1 MPEIRVLPKNIA
13 DLIAAGEVV
22 ERPASVIKELLEN
35 SIDAGATSVTVEIMN
50 GGTSYMRVTDNGCGI
65 SKDDIATAFV
75 SHATSK
81 IKTIDDL
88 DSIYTLGFRGEALA
102 SVSAVA
108 KVDVLTKTPDSDM
121 GVHYC
126 IEGGNELV
134 LEDAGCPDGTTI
146 VVSDIFYNTPAR
158 MKFLKKDVSE
168 ANAVSTV
175 VDRIALS
182 HPEVSIR
189 FIRDGKQAM
198 LTNGNGDLLS
208 AIYSVLGKEISDSM
222 IPVDYEIDN
231 IKVSG
236 YISKPVGCR
245 ATRGMQFCFLNNRY
259 IRSTTIMAAL
269 EQSYKNSMMVGKF
282 PACVMNV
289 QINANDVDVNVHPA
303 KTEVR
308 FSDDRRIFNA
318 VYYACLNAVN
328 SQDTRVQADLTRS
341 VQKVQKA
348 QPAVPQYSQIKME
361 AKPKKDFWQNL
372 TGEEFRSVANRLE
385 DSGKVT
391 VSHKNED
398 SEDLLKD
405 FYSKKNEKQSEV
417 PEKKIFEYVPAQIKD
432 EKTETV
438 PVEAVKEAV
447 VKEETAKAEVKPS
460 ESTAEQAID
469 TVIFTDSDK
478 AKPEVRVIGEAF
490 KTYIFAQIDNKL
502 VIVDKH
508 AAHERMIFNKLK
520 KNEISSQYLFAPV
533 TVSLSKPEYNAVL
546 ENLDLL
552 QKAGY
557 TVEDFGLGSVVV
569 RECPCEIKSGDI
581 PSQIVEIAGYLVDN
595 KNDIE
600 TEKIEWIYHS
610 AACRAA
616 IKAGDYTTAYE
627 QQKFVEMLLEDESI
641 RYCPHGRPVLIEM
654 TKAELEKQFGRIQ

>member
-65 SKDDIATAFV
+65 TKEDVATAFV

-102 SVSAVA
+102 SISAVA
-108 KVDVLTKTPDSDM
+108 KVDVLTKTHDSDM

-168 ANAVSTV
+168 ANAVSAV

-189 FIRDGKQAM
+189 FIRDGKQVM

-208 AIYSVLGKEISDSM
+208 TIYSVLGKEISDTM
-222 IPVDYEIDN
+222 IPVDYEIDS

-236 YISKPVGCR
+236 YISKPVACR

-303 KTEVR
+303 KTEIR

-318 VYYACLNAVN
+318 VYYACLNAIN
-328 SQDTRVQADLTRS
+328 SQDTRVQADLTKS
-341 VQKVQKA
+341 VQKVQKV
-348 QPAVPQYSQIKME
+348 QSAVPQYSQIKME

-372 TGEEFRSVANRLE
+372 SGEEFRSVTNRLE

-391 VSHKNED
+391 ISHNEDD

-405 FYSKKNEKQSEV
+405 FYRKKSEKQPDLPNENIV
-417 PEKKIFEYVPAQIKD
+417 EYAPVVTVASPKTKD
-432 EKTETV
+432 EKTV
-438 PVEAVKEAV
+438 VIPVEAEIMADDK
-447 VKEETAKAEVKPS
+447 TPDS
-460 ESTAEQAID
+460 IAEQAID

-478 AKPEVRVIGEAF
+478 VKPEVKVIGEAF

-533 TVSLSKPEYNAVL
+533 TVSLSKSEYNAVL

-581 PSQIVEIAGYLVDN
+581 PSQIAEIAGYLVEN

-616 IKAGDYTTAYE
+616 IKAGDYTTTYE

>member
-65 SKDDIATAFV
+65 SEKDVATAFV

-81 IKTIDDL
+81 IKTVDDL

-102 SVSAVA
+102 SISAVA
-108 KVDVLTKTPDSDM
+108 KVDVLTKTPESDI

-126 IEGGNELV
+126 IEGGKELV
-134 LEDAGCPDGTTI
+134 LEEAGCPDGTTI
-146 VVSDIFYNTPAR
+146 VVSDIFFNTPAR

-168 ANAVSTV
+168 ANAVSAV

-208 AIYSVLGKEISDSM
+208 TVYSVLGKEVSDSL
-222 IPVDYEIDN
+222 ISVDYEIDN
-231 IKVSG
+231 VRVSG
-236 YISKPVGCR
+236 YISRPVSCR
-245 ATRGMQFCFLNNRY
+245 ATRGMQFCFLNNRF
-259 IRSTTIMAAL
+259 IKSTTVMAAL
-269 EQSYKNSMMVGKF
+269 EQSYKNSVMVGKF
-282 PACVMNV
+282 PACVLNIEV
-289 QINANDVDVNVHPA
+289 NAKDVDVNVHPA

-318 VYYACLNAVN
+318 VYYACLNALN
-328 SQDTRVQADLTRS
+328 NQDTRVQANLTRS
-341 VQKVQKA
+341 VQKAQRT

-372 TGEEFRSVANRLE
+372 TGEEFRSVTNRLE

-391 VSHKNED
+391 ISHNEDD

-405 FYSKKNEKQSEV
+405 FYRKKSEKQPDLPNEKIV
-417 PEKKIFEYVPAQIKD
+417 EYAPVVTVASPKTKD
-432 EKTETV
+432 EKIV
-438 PVEAVKEAV
+438 VIPVEAEIIADDK
-447 VKEETAKAEVKPS
+447 TPDS
-460 ESTAEQAID
+460 IAEQAID

-478 AKPEVRVIGEAF
+478 VKPEVKVIGEAF
-490 KTYIFAQIDNKL
+490 KTYIFAQSDNKL

-533 TVSLSKPEYNAVL
+533 TVSLSKSEYNAVL

-581 PSQIVEIAGYLVDN
+581 PSQIAEIAGYLVEN

-616 IKAGDYTTAYE
+616 IKAGDYTTTYE

>member
-65 SKDDIATAFV
+65 SEKDVATAFV

-81 IKTIDDL
+81 IKTVDDL

-108 KVDVLTKTPDSDM
+108 KVDVLTKTPESDI

-126 IEGGNELV
+126 IEGGKELV
-134 LEDAGCPDGTTI
+134 LEEAGCPDGTTI
-146 VVSDIFYNTPAR
+146 VVSDIFFNTPAR

-168 ANAVSTV
+168 ANAVSAV

-208 AIYSVLGKEISDSM
+208 TVYSVLGKEVSDSL
-222 IPVDYEIDN
+222 ISVDYEIDN
-231 IKVSG
+231 VRVSG
-236 YISKPVGCR
+236 YISRPVSCR
-245 ATRGMQFCFLNNRY
+245 ATRGMQFCFLNNRF
-259 IRSTTIMAAL
+259 IKSTTVMAAL
-269 EQSYKNSMMVGKF
+269 EQSYKNSVMVGKF
-282 PACVMNV
+282 PACVLNIEV
-289 QINANDVDVNVHPA
+289 NAKDVDVNVHPA

-318 VYYACLNAVN
+318 VYYACLNALN
-328 SQDTRVQADLTRS
+328 NQDTRVQADLTRS
-341 VQKVQKA
+341 VQKAQRA

-372 TGEEFRSVANRLE
+372 TGEEFKSVASRLE
-385 DSGKVT
+385 DSGKVKI
-391 VSHKNED
+391 SPNEND
-398 SEDLLKD
+398 GEDLLRD
-405 FYSKKNEKQSEV
+405 FYKKKNEKQIHITDSSVEHM
-417 PEKKIFEYVPAQIKD
+417 ASD
-432 EKTETV
+432 AATAEKTEV
-438 PVEAVKEAV
+438 KSVNAEEIPEEKDIKAVD
-447 VKEETAKAEVKPS
+447 
-460 ESTAEQAID
+460 STD
-469 TVIFTDSDK
+469 TVIFTDSDEV
-478 AKPEVRVIGEAF
+478 KPEVRVIGEAF

-520 KNEISSQYLFAPV
+520 KNEIPSQYLFAPV
-533 TVSLSKPEYNAVL
+533 TVSLSKAEYSAVL

-552 QKAGY
+552 RKAGY

-581 PSQIVEIAGYLVDN
+581 PSQITEIAGYLVED

-616 IKAGDYTTAYE
+616 IKAGDYTTPYE

-654 TKAELEKQFGRIQ
+654 TKSELEKQFGRIQ

>member
-65 SKDDIATAFV
+65 SEKDVATAFV

-81 IKTIDDL
+81 IKTVDDL

-108 KVDVLTKTPDSDM
+108 KVDVLTKTPESDI

-126 IEGGNELV
+126 IEGGKELV
-134 LEDAGCPDGTTI
+134 LEEAGCPDGTTI
-146 VVSDIFYNTPAR
+146 VVSDIFFNTPAR

-168 ANAVSTV
+168 ANAVSAV

-208 AIYSVLGKEISDSM
+208 TVYSVLGKEVSDSL
-222 IPVDYEIDN
+222 ISVDYEIDN
-231 IKVSG
+231 VRVSG
-236 YISKPVGCR
+236 YISRPVSCR
-245 ATRGMQFCFLNNRY
+245 ATRGMQFCFLNNRF
-259 IRSTTIMAAL
+259 IKSTTVMAAL
-269 EQSYKNSMMVGKF
+269 EQSYKNSVMVGKF
-282 PACVMNV
+282 PACVLNIEV
-289 QINANDVDVNVHPA
+289 NAKDVDVNVHPA

-318 VYYACLNAVN
+318 VYYACLNALN
-328 SQDTRVQADLTRS
+328 NQDTRVQADLTRS
-341 VQKVQKA
+341 VQKAQRA

-372 TGEEFRSVANRLE
+372 TGEEFKSVASRLE
-385 DSGKVT
+385 DSGKVKI
-391 VSHKNED
+391 SPNEND
-398 SEDLLKD
+398 GEDLLRD
-405 FYSKKNEKQSEV
+405 FYRKKNEKQTHITDSS
-417 PEKKIFEYVPAQIKD
+417 
-432 EKTETV
+432 
-438 PVEAVKEAV
+438 VEHMASDAA
-447 VKEETAKAEVKPS
+447 TADKAEVKS
-460 ESTAEQAID
+460 VNAEEITEEKDIKAVDSTD

-478 AKPEVRVIGEAF
+478 VKPEVRVIGEAF

-520 KNEISSQYLFAPV
+520 KNEIPSQYLFAPV
-533 TVSLSKPEYNAVL
+533 TVSLSKAEYSAVL

-552 QKAGY
+552 RKAGY

-581 PSQIVEIAGYLVDN
+581 PSQITEIAGYLVED

-616 IKAGDYTTAYE
+616 IKAGDYTTPYE

-654 TKAELEKQFGRIQ
+654 TKSELEKQFGRIQ

>member
-65 SKDDIATAFV
+65 SEKDVATAFV

-81 IKTIDDL
+81 IKTVDDL

-108 KVDVLTKTPDSDM
+108 KVDVLTKTPESDI

-126 IEGGNELV
+126 IEGGKELV
-134 LEDAGCPDGTTI
+134 LEEAGCPDGTTI
-146 VVSDIFYNTPAR
+146 VVSDIFFNTPAR

-168 ANAVSTV
+168 ANAVSSV

-208 AIYSVLGKEISDSM
+208 TVYSVLGKEVSDSL
-222 IPVDYEIDN
+222 ISVDYEIDN
-231 IKVSG
+231 VRVSG
-236 YISKPVGCR
+236 YISRPVSCR
-245 ATRGMQFCFLNNRY
+245 ATRGMQFCFLNSRF
-259 IRSTTIMAAL
+259 IKSTTVMAAL
-269 EQSYKNSMMVGKF
+269 EQSYKNSVMVGKF
-282 PACVMNV
+282 PACVLNIEV
-289 QINANDVDVNVHPA
+289 NAKDVDVNVHPA

-318 VYYACLNAVN
+318 VYYACLNALN
-328 SQDTRVQADLTRS
+328 NQDTRVQADLTRS
-341 VQKVQKA
+341 VQKAQRA

-372 TGEEFRSVANRLE
+372 TGEEFKSVASRLE
-385 DSGKVT
+385 DSGKVKI
-391 VSHKNED
+391 SSNEND
-398 SEDLLKD
+398 GEDLLRD
-405 FYSKKNEKQSEV
+405 FYRKKNEKQTHITDNS
-417 PEKKIFEYVPAQIKD
+417 
-432 EKTETV
+432 
-438 PVEAVKEAV
+438 VEHMAFDAA
-447 VKEETAKAEVKPS
+447 TAEKAEVKS
-460 ESTAEQAID
+460 DNAEVIPEEKDIKAVDNTD

-478 AKPEVRVIGEAF
+478 VKPEVRVIGEAF

-520 KNEISSQYLFAPV
+520 KNEIPSQYLFAPV
-533 TVSLSKPEYNAVL
+533 TVSLSKAEYSAVL

-552 QKAGY
+552 RKAGY

-581 PSQIVEIAGYLVDN
+581 PSQITEIAGYLVED

-616 IKAGDYTTAYE
+616 IKAGDYTTPYE

-654 TKAELEKQFGRIQ
+654 TKSELEKQFGRIQ

>member
-65 SKDDIATAFV
+65 SEKDVATAFV

-81 IKTIDDL
+81 IKTVDDL

-108 KVDVLTKTPDSDM
+108 KVDVLTKTPESDI

-126 IEGGNELV
+126 IEGGKELV
-134 LEDAGCPDGTTI
+134 LEEAGCPDGTTI
-146 VVSDIFYNTPAR
+146 VVSDIFFNTPAR

-168 ANAVSTV
+168 ANAVSAV

-208 AIYSVLGKEISDSM
+208 TVYSVLGKEVSDSL
-222 IPVDYEIDN
+222 ISVDYEIDN
-231 IKVSG
+231 VRVSG
-236 YISKPVGCR
+236 YISRPVSCR
-245 ATRGMQFCFLNNRY
+245 ATRGMQFCFLNNRF
-259 IRSTTIMAAL
+259 IKSTTVMAAL
-269 EQSYKNSMMVGKF
+269 EQSYKNSVMVGKF
-282 PACVMNV
+282 PACVLNIEV
-289 QINANDVDVNVHPA
+289 NAKDVDVNVHPA

-318 VYYACLNAVN
+318 VYYACLNALN
-328 SQDTRVQADLTRS
+328 NQDTRVQADLTRS
-341 VQKVQKA
+341 VQKAQRA

-372 TGEEFRSVANRLE
+372 TGEEFKSVASRLE
-385 DSGKVT
+385 DSGKVKI
-391 VSHKNED
+391 SSNEND
-398 SEDLLKD
+398 GEDLLRD
-405 FYSKKNEKQSEV
+405 FYRKKNEKQTDITDSSVEHMA
-417 PEKKIFEYVPAQIKD
+417 FDAATA
-432 EKTETV
+432 EKTEV
-438 PVEAVKEAV
+438 KSVNAEEIPEEKDIKAVD
-447 VKEETAKAEVKPS
+447 
-460 ESTAEQAID
+460 STD

-478 AKPEVRVIGEAF
+478 VKPEVRVIGEAF

-508 AAHERMIFNKLK
+508 AAHERMIFNRLK
-520 KNEISSQYLFAPV
+520 KNEIPSQYLFAPV
-533 TVSLSKPEYNAVL
+533 TVSLSKAEYSAVL

-552 QKAGY
+552 RKAGY

-581 PSQIVEIAGYLVDN
+581 PSQITEIAGYLVED

-616 IKAGDYTTAYE
+616 IKAGDYTTPYE

-654 TKAELEKQFGRIQ
+654 TKSELEKQFGRIQ

>member
-65 SKDDIATAFV
+65 SEKDVATAFV

-81 IKTIDDL
+81 IKTVDDL

-108 KVDVLTKTPDSDM
+108 KVDVLTKTPESDI

-126 IEGGNELV
+126 IEGGKELV
-134 LEDAGCPDGTTI
+134 LEEAGCPDGTTI
-146 VVSDIFYNTPAR
+146 VVSDIFFNTPAR

-168 ANAVSTV
+168 ANAVSAV

-208 AIYSVLGKEISDSM
+208 TVYSVLGKEVSDSL
-222 IPVDYEIDN
+222 ISVDYEIDN
-231 IKVSG
+231 VRVSG
-236 YISKPVGCR
+236 YISRPVSCR
-245 ATRGMQFCFLNNRY
+245 ATRGMQFCFLNNRF
-259 IRSTTIMAAL
+259 IKSTTVMAAL
-269 EQSYKNSMMVGKF
+269 EQSYKNSVMVGKF
-282 PACVMNV
+282 PACVLNIEV
-289 QINANDVDVNVHPA
+289 NAKDVDVNVHPA

-318 VYYACLNAVN
+318 VYYACLNALN
-328 SQDTRVQADLTRS
+328 NQDTRVQADLTRS
-341 VQKVQKA
+341 VQKAQRA

-372 TGEEFRSVANRLE
+372 TGEEFKSVASRLE
-385 DSGKVT
+385 DSGKVKI
-391 VSHKNED
+391 SPNEND
-398 SEDLLKD
+398 GEDLLRD
-405 FYSKKNEKQSEV
+405 FYKKKNEKQIHITDSSVEHM
-417 PEKKIFEYVPAQIKD
+417 ASD
-432 EKTETV
+432 AATAEKTEV
-438 PVEAVKEAV
+438 KSVNAEEIPEEKDIKAVD
-447 VKEETAKAEVKPS
+447 
-460 ESTAEQAID
+460 STD

-478 AKPEVRVIGEAF
+478 VKPEVRVIGEAF

-520 KNEISSQYLFAPV
+520 KNEIPSQYLFAPV
-533 TVSLSKPEYNAVL
+533 TVSLSKAEYSAVL

-552 QKAGY
+552 RKAGY

-581 PSQIVEIAGYLVDN
+581 PSQITEIAGYLVED

-616 IKAGDYTTAYE
+616 IKAGDYTTPYE

-654 TKAELEKQFGRIQ
+654 TKSELEKQFGRIQ

>member
-1 MPEIRVLPKNIA
+1 MPEIRVLSKNIA

-65 SKDDIATAFV
+65 SEKDVATAFV

-81 IKTIDDL
+81 IKTVDDL

-108 KVDVLTKTPDSDM
+108 KVDVLTKTPESDI
-121 GVHYC
+121 GAHYC
-126 IEGGNELV
+126 IEGGKELV
-134 LEDAGCPDGTTI
+134 LEEAGCPDGTTI
-146 VVSDIFYNTPAR
+146 VVSDIFFNTPAR

-168 ANAVSTV
+168 ANAVSAV

-208 AIYSVLGKEISDSM
+208 TVYSVLGKEVSDSL
-222 IPVDYEIDN
+222 ISVDYEIDN
-231 IKVSG
+231 VRVSG
-236 YISKPVGCR
+236 YISRPVSCR
-245 ATRGMQFCFLNNRY
+245 ATRGMQFCFLNNRF
-259 IRSTTIMAAL
+259 IKSTTVMAAL
-269 EQSYKNSMMVGKF
+269 EQSYKNSVMVGKF
-282 PACVMNV
+282 PACVLNIEV
-289 QINANDVDVNVHPA
+289 NAKDVDVNVHPA

-318 VYYACLNAVN
+318 VYYACLNALN
-328 SQDTRVQADLTRS
+328 NQDTRVQADLTRS
-341 VQKVQKA
+341 VQKAQRA

-372 TGEEFRSVANRLE
+372 TGEEFKSVASRLE
-385 DSGKVT
+385 DSGKVKI
-391 VSHKNED
+391 SPNEND
-398 SEDLLKD
+398 GEDLLRD
-405 FYSKKNEKQSEV
+405 FYKKKNEKQIHITDSSVEHM
-417 PEKKIFEYVPAQIKD
+417 ASD
-432 EKTETV
+432 AATAEKTEV
-438 PVEAVKEAV
+438 KSVNAEEIPEEKDIKAVD
-447 VKEETAKAEVKPS
+447 
-460 ESTAEQAID
+460 STD
-469 TVIFTDSDK
+469 TVIFTDSDEV
-478 AKPEVRVIGEAF
+478 KPEVRVIGEAF

-520 KNEISSQYLFAPV
+520 KNEIPSQYLFAPV
-533 TVSLSKPEYNAVL
+533 TVSLSKAEYSAVL

-552 QKAGY
+552 RKAGY

-569 RECPCEIKSGDI
+569 RECPCEIKNGDI
-581 PSQIVEIAGYLVDN
+581 PSQITEIAGYLVED

-616 IKAGDYTTAYE
+616 IKAGDYTTPYE

-654 TKAELEKQFGRIQ
+654 TKSELEKQFGRIQ

>member
-65 SKDDIATAFV
+65 SEKDVATAFV

-81 IKTIDDL
+81 IKTVDDL

-108 KVDVLTKTPDSDM
+108 KVDVLTKTPESDI

-126 IEGGNELV
+126 IEGGKELV
-134 LEDAGCPDGTTI
+134 LEEAGCPDGTTI
-146 VVSDIFYNTPAR
+146 VVSDIFFNTPAR

-168 ANAVSTV
+168 ANAVSAV

-208 AIYSVLGKEISDSM
+208 TVYSVLGKEVSDSL
-222 IPVDYEIDN
+222 ISVDYEIDN
-231 IKVSG
+231 VRVSG
-236 YISKPVGCR
+236 YISRPVSCR
-245 ATRGMQFCFLNNRY
+245 ATRGMQFCFLNNRF
-259 IRSTTIMAAL
+259 IKSTTVMAAL
-269 EQSYKNSMMVGKF
+269 EQSYKNSVMVGKF
-282 PACVMNV
+282 PACVLNIEV
-289 QINANDVDVNVHPA
+289 NAKDVDVNVHPA

-318 VYYACLNAVN
+318 VYYACLNALN
-328 SQDTRVQADLTRS
+328 NQDTRVQADLTRS
-341 VQKVQKA
+341 VQKAQRA

-372 TGEEFRSVANRLE
+372 TGEEFKSVASRLE
-385 DSGKVT
+385 DSGKVKI
-391 VSHKNED
+391 SPNEND
-398 SEDLLKD
+398 GEDLLRD
-405 FYSKKNEKQSEV
+405 FYRKKNEKQTDITDSS
-417 PEKKIFEYVPAQIKD
+417 
-432 EKTETV
+432 
-438 PVEAVKEAV
+438 VEHIAFDAAAAE
-447 VKEETAKAEVKPS
+447 KAEVKSVNAEEIP
-460 ESTAEQAID
+460 EEEKNKAVDSTD

-478 AKPEVRVIGEAF
+478 VKPEVRVIGEAF

-520 KNEISSQYLFAPV
+520 KNEIPSQYLFAPV
-533 TVSLSKPEYNAVL
+533 TVSLSKAEYSAVL

-552 QKAGY
+552 RKAGY

-581 PSQIVEIAGYLVDN
+581 PSQITEIAGYLVED

-616 IKAGDYTTAYE
+616 IKAGDYTTPYE

-654 TKAELEKQFGRIQ
+654 TKSELEKQFGRIQ

>member
-65 SKDDIATAFV
+65 SEKDVATAFV

-81 IKTIDDL
+81 IKTVDDL

-108 KVDVLTKTPDSDM
+108 KVDVLTKTPESDI

-126 IEGGNELV
+126 IEGGKELV

-146 VVSDIFYNTPAR
+146 VVSDIFFNTPAR

-168 ANAVSTV
+168 ANAVSAV

-208 AIYSVLGKEISDSM
+208 TVYSVLGKEISDSL
-222 IPVDYEIDN
+222 ISVDYEIDN
-231 IKVSG
+231 VRVSG
-236 YISKPVGCR
+236 YISRPVSCR
-245 ATRGMQFCFLNNRY
+245 ATRGMQFCFLNNRF
-259 IRSTTIMAAL
+259 IKSTTVMAAL
-269 EQSYKNSMMVGKF
+269 EQSYKNSVMVGKF
-282 PACVMNV
+282 PACVLNIEV
-289 QINANDVDVNVHPA
+289 NAKDVDVNVHPA

-318 VYYACLNAVN
+318 VYYACLNALN
-328 SQDTRVQADLTRS
+328 NQDTRVQADLTRS
-341 VQKVQKA
+341 VQKAQRA

-372 TGEEFRSVANRLE
+372 TGEEFKSVASRLE
-385 DSGKVT
+385 DSGKVKI
-391 VSHKNED
+391 SPNEND
-398 SEDLLKD
+398 GEDLLRD
-405 FYSKKNEKQSEV
+405 FYRKKNEKQTDITDSS
-417 PEKKIFEYVPAQIKD
+417 
-432 EKTETV
+432 
-438 PVEAVKEAV
+438 VEHIASDAA
-447 VKEETAKAEVKPS
+447 TAEKAEVKSVNAEDIP
-460 ESTAEQAID
+460 EEKDIKDVDSTD

-478 AKPEVRVIGEAF
+478 VKPEVRVIGEAF

-520 KNEISSQYLFAPV
+520 KNEIPSQYLFAPV
-533 TVSLSKPEYNAVL
+533 TVSLSKAEYSAVL

-552 QKAGY
+552 RKAGY

-581 PSQIVEIAGYLVDN
+581 PSQITEIAGYLVED

-616 IKAGDYTTAYE
+616 IKAGDYTTPYE

-654 TKAELEKQFGRIQ
+654 TKSELEKQFGRIQ

>member
-35 SIDAGATSVTVEIMN
+35 SIDAGATAVTVEIMN

-65 SKDDIATAFV
+65 SKEDVATAFI

-88 DSIYTLGFRGEALA
+88 NSIYTLGFRGEALA
-102 SVSAVA
+102 SISAVA
-108 KVDVLTKTPDSDM
+108 KVDVLTKTPESEI

-126 IEGGNELV
+126 IEGGVELA
-134 LEDAGCPDGTTI
+134 LEDVGCPDGTTI

-168 ANAVSTV
+168 ANAVSAV
-175 VDRIALS
+175 IDRIALS

-189 FIRDGKQAM
+189 FIRDGKQAL

-208 AIYSVLGKEISDSM
+208 TVYSVLGKEVSLSM
-222 IPVDYEIDN
+222 IPIDYELDT

-236 YISKPVGCR
+236 YISKPVSCR
-245 ATRGMQFCFLNNRY
+245 ATRGMQYCFLNNRY
-259 IRSTTIMAAL
+259 IKSTTIIAAL

-282 PACVMNV
+282 PSCVMNI
-289 QINANDVDVNVHPA
+289 QISANDVDVNVHPA

-318 VYYACLNAVN
+318 VYYACINAIN
-328 SQDTRVQADLTRS
+328 SLDTRVQADLTKPVQRTMQKS
-341 VQKVQKA
+341 VQH
-348 QPAVPQYSQIKME
+348 YSQIKME

-372 TGEEFRSVANRLE
+372 TGEDFKSVVNKLE
-385 DSGKVT
+385 DSGKFNVAPQDDGT
-391 VSHKNED
+391 
-398 SEDLLKD
+398 DLLKD
-405 FYSKKNEKQSEV
+405 FYKKQSEKKLAN
-417 PEKKIFEYVPAQIKD
+417 PEENLVDNIQNATAVKVEENTTETKTEIIVQIHETYGSEAS
-432 EKTETV
+432 EKTTED
-438 PVEAVKEAV
+438 
-447 VKEETAKAEVKPS
+447 S
-460 ESTAEQAID
+460 LSS
-469 TVIFTDSDK
+469 VIFTDDDK
-478 AKPEVRVIGEAF
+478 VKPEVKIVGEAF
-490 KTYIFAQIDNKL
+490 KTYIFAQVDNKL
-502 VIVDKH
+502 IIVDKH
-508 AAHERMIFNKLK
+508 AAHERMIFNRLK
-520 KNEISSQYLFAPV
+520 KNEISSQYLFTPL
-533 TVSLSKPEYNAVL
+533 TVSLNKLEYAAVL

-557 TVEDFGLGSVVV
+557 TVEDFGVGTVLV
-569 RECPCEIKSGDI
+569 RECPAEIKSGDI
-581 PSQIVEIAGYLVDN
+581 PSQITEIAGYLTEN

-616 IKAGDYTTAYE
+616 VKAGDYTSEYE

>member
-65 SKDDIATAFV
+65 SEKDVATAFV

-81 IKTIDDL
+81 IKTVDDL

-102 SVSAVA
+102 SISAVA
-108 KVDVLTKTPDSDM
+108 KVDVLTKTPESDI

-126 IEGGNELV
+126 IEGGKELV
-134 LEDAGCPDGTTI
+134 LEEAGCPDGTTI
-146 VVSDIFYNTPAR
+146 VVSDIFFNTPAR

-168 ANAVSTV
+168 ANAVSAV

-208 AIYSVLGKEISDSM
+208 TVYSVLGKEVSDSL
-222 IPVDYEIDN
+222 ISVDYEIDN
-231 IKVSG
+231 VRVSG
-236 YISKPVGCR
+236 YISRPVSCR
-245 ATRGMQFCFLNNRY
+245 ATRGMQFCFLNNRF
-259 IRSTTIMAAL
+259 IKSTTVMAAL
-269 EQSYKNSMMVGKF
+269 EQSYKNSVMVGKF
-282 PACVMNV
+282 PACVLNIEV
-289 QINANDVDVNVHPA
+289 NAKDVDVNVHPA

-318 VYYACLNAVN
+318 VYYACLNALN
-328 SQDTRVQADLTRS
+328 NQDTRVQADLTRS
-341 VQKVQKA
+341 VQKAQRT

-372 TGEEFRSVANRLE
+372 TGEEFRSVTNRLE

-391 VSHKNED
+391 ISHNEDD

-405 FYSKKNEKQSEV
+405 FYRKKSEKQPDLPNEKIV
-417 PEKKIFEYVPAQIKD
+417 EYAPVVTVASPKTKD
-432 EKTETV
+432 EKIV
-438 PVEAVKEAV
+438 VIPVEAEIIADDK
-447 VKEETAKAEVKPS
+447 TPDS
-460 ESTAEQAID
+460 IAEQAID

-478 AKPEVRVIGEAF
+478 VKPEVKVIGEAF
-490 KTYIFAQIDNKL
+490 KTYIFAQSDNKL

-533 TVSLSKPEYNAVL
+533 TVSLSKSEYNAVL

-581 PSQIVEIAGYLVDN
+581 PSQIAEIAGYLVEN

-616 IKAGDYTTAYE
+616 IKAGDYTTTYE

>member
-222 IPVDYEIDN
+222 IPVDYKIDN

-236 YISKPVGCR
+236 YISKPVACR

-432 EKTETV
+432 EMTENV